1 MANFELKMPK
11 LGESI
16 TEATITKWLKNV
28 GDRIELDDAI
38 LEIATDKVDSEIPS
52 PVEGVLK
59 EQKFNEGDVVEV
71 DTVIALI
78 ALDDEGGDEGDAD
91 QSAQES
97 PKEGK
102 SATEAEQKDAGTA
115 DRKEKAPDEPEKT
128 GTEASGGPASGS
140 AAAAAGGKALEGS
153 RGESGRFY
161 SPLVRN
167 IAREEKVSAEELES
181 IPGSG
186 QNNRLT
192 KADLVE
198 YLKNRGAAP
207 AASQA
212 AGKPGEADKKAVS
225 PAHQGSAGEPVPA
238 VKKPEV
244 HAAEGDE
251 VIEMGRMRKLIADH
265 MVMSEATSVHITLF
279 VEADLT
285 NLVNWR
291 NKQKKVLENREGEKL
306 TFTPI
311 FIEAIAK
318 ALKDFPMVNVSVDG
332 DRIIKRKN
340 INVGM
345 AAALPDGNLIVPVIK
360 NADHK
365 SLLGLAKEV
374 NDLASRSR
382 QNKLKPDEIQGG
394 TFTLTNFGTFGVTL
408 GTPIINQPQVG
419 ILGVGLIQKKPVVI
433 ETPEGDSI
441 GIRHMIDL
449 SLGCDHRVVDGAL
462 GGMFLRRVAD
472 YLEKFDTSQNI

>member
-1 MANFELKMPK
+1 MSKNQYHMANFELKMPK

-28 GDRIELDDAI
+28 GDTIELDDAI

-52 PVEGVLK
+52 PVEGVLR
-59 EQKFNEGDVVEV
+59 EQLFKEGDVVDV

-78 ALDDEGGDEGDAD
+78 AMEGEGEDKEEAADKKEDDGDKAKPKVDTKKEEKPAEKSDEGTA
-91 QSAQES
+91 SS
-97 PKEGK
+97 GK
-102 SATEAEQKDAGTA
+102 T
-115 DRKEKAPDEPEKT
+115 
-128 GTEASGGPASGS
+128 
-140 AAAAAGGKALEGS
+140 LEGS

-167 IAREEKVSAEELES
+167 IAREENITAEELEK
-181 IPGSG
+181 IQGSG

-192 KADLVE
+192 KSDLME
-198 YLKNRGAAP
+198 YIKNREAAP
-207 AASQA
+207 KAAKADREESGKP
-212 AGKPGEADKKAVS
+212 AGKPASAAKK
-225 PAHQGSAGEPVPA
+225 PA
-238 VKKPEV
+238 VQ
-244 HAAEGDE
+244 AGEGDE
-251 VIEMGRMRKLIADH
+251 VIEMGRMRKLIAEH
-265 MVMSEATSVHITLF
+265 MVMSEDTSVHITLF
-279 VEADLT
+279 LEADLT
-285 NLVNWR
+285 KLVNWR
-291 NKQKKVLENREGEKL
+291 NKQKKVLENRDGEKL

-345 AAALPDGNLIVPVIK
+345 AAALPDGNLIVPVIQ

-374 NDLASRSR
+374 NDLAARAR

-408 GTPIINQPQVG
+408 GTPIIYQPQVA
-419 ILGVGLIQKKPVVI
+419 ILGVGLIQKKPVVV

-441 GIRHMIDL
+441 AIRYMMDL

-472 YLEKFDTSQNI
+472 YLENFDTSQNI

>member
-1 MANFELKMPK
+1 MGKNQNHMANFELKMPK

-28 GDRIELDDAI
+28 GDTIELDDAI

-59 EQKFNEGDVVEV
+59 EQLFKEGDVVDV

-78 ALDDEGGDEGDAD
+78 AMEGEGEEKEDKEDKEEAADKEEDDG
-91 QSAQES
+91 
-97 PKEGK
+97 
-102 SATEAEQKDAGTA
+102 
-115 DRKEKAPDEPEKT
+115 KEKDEDKGEDTGEEEKPAETSAEKEAP
-128 GTEASGGPASGS
+128 SG
-140 AAAAAGGKALEGS
+140 KVLEGS

-167 IAREEKVSAEELES
+167 IAREEKIPAEELEK

-186 QNNRLT
+186 QDNRLT
-192 KADLVE
+192 KSDLME
-198 YLKNRGAAP
+198 YIKNREAAPKAAEADRDESGKPAGKPAP
-207 AASQA
+207 AA
-212 AGKPGEADKKAVS
+212 KK
-225 PAHQGSAGEPVPA
+225 PA
-238 VKKPEV
+238 VQ
-244 HAAEGDE
+244 AGEGDE
-251 VIEMGRMRKLIADH
+251 IIEMGRMRKLIAEH
-265 MVMSEATSVHITLF
+265 MVMSEDTSVHITLF
-279 VEADLT
+279 LEADLT
-285 NLVNWR
+285 KLVNWR
-291 NKQKKVLENREGEKL
+291 NKQKKVLENRDGEKL

-345 AAALPDGNLIVPVIK
+345 AAALPDGNLIVPVIQ

-374 NDLASRSR
+374 NDLAARAR

-408 GTPIINQPQVG
+408 GTPIIYQPQVA
-419 ILGVGLIQKKPVVI
+419 ILGVGLIQKKPVVV

-441 GIRHMIDL
+441 AIRYMIDL

-472 YLEKFDTSQNI
+472 YLENFDTSQNI

>member
-28 GDRIELDDAI
+28 GDTIELDDPI
-38 LEIATDKVDSEIPS
+38 LELATDKVDSEIPS

-59 EQKFNEGDVVEV
+59 KQLFKEGDVVEV

-78 ALDDEGGDEGDAD
+78 ATDGEDEGEDE
-91 QSAQES
+91 E
-97 PKEGK
+97 
-102 SATEAEQKDAGTA
+102 KDE
-115 DRKEKAPDEPEKT
+115 DT
-128 GTEASGGPASGS
+128 GTEKKDSKEEDDRKKGEDAGKEEDDSTKEEGEEEKGEDAGEKPKADPKKDVKPA
-140 AAAAAGGKALEGS
+140 GS

-167 IAREEKVSAEELES
+167 IAREENIPAEELEK

-186 QNNRLT
+186 QDDRLT
-192 KADLVE
+192 KADLMD
-198 YLKNRGAAP
+198 YLKNREAAP
-207 AASQA
+207 KKDESAEVE
-212 AGKPGEADKKAVS
+212 AGKPAGK
-225 PAHQGSAGEPVPA
+225 SAPA
-238 VKKPEV
+238 VKKPEST
-244 HAAEGDE
+244 AGEGDE
-251 VIEMGRMRKLIADH
+251 VIEMGRMRKLIAEH
-265 MVMSEATSVHITLF
+265 MVMSEDTSVHITLF

-291 NKQKKVLENREGEKL
+291 NKQKKVMESREGEKL

-332 DRIIKRKN
+332 DKIIKRKH

-345 AAALPDGNLIVPVIK
+345 AAALPDGNLIVPVIR

-374 NDLASRSR
+374 NDLAARAR
-382 QNKLKPDEIQGG
+382 LNKLKPDEIQGG

-408 GTPIINQPQVG
+408 GTPIIYQPQVA

-433 ETPEGDSI
+433 ESPEGDSI
-441 GIRHMIDL
+441 GIRYMMDL

-472 YLEKFDTSQNI
+472 YLEDFDTSQTI

>member
-28 GDRIELDDAI
+28 GDTIELDDPI
-38 LEIATDKVDSEIPS
+38 LELATDKVDSEIPS

-59 EQKFNEGDVVEV
+59 EQLFKEGDVVDV

-78 ALDDEGGDEGDAD
+78 AMEGEDDGEGEGEDKDKAAD
-91 QSAQES
+91 
-97 PKEGK
+97 KEEND
-102 SATEAEQKDAGTA
+102 S
-115 DRKEKAPDEPEKT
+115 KEKAANKGEDEGEKEKPKADPKKEEKPAEKSA
-128 GTEASGGPASGS
+128 EAEAPS
-140 AAAAAGGKALEGS
+140 GKALEGS

-167 IAREEKVSAEELES
+167 IAREEKIPAEELEK

-186 QNNRLT
+186 QDNRLT
-192 KADLVE
+192 KSDLME
-198 YLKNRGAAP
+198 YLKNREE
-207 AASQA
+207 S
-212 AGKPGEADKKAVS
+212 GKSADK
-225 PAHQGSAGEPVPA
+225 PAPA
-238 VKKPEV
+238 VKKPAV
-244 HAAEGDE
+244 QAGEGDE
-251 VIEMGRMRKLIADH
+251 VIEMGRMRKLIAEH
-265 MVMSEATSVHITLF
+265 MVMSEDTSVHITLF

-285 NLVNWR
+285 KLVNWR
-291 NKQKKVLENREGEKL
+291 NKQKKIMESREGEKL

-345 AAALPDGNLIVPVIK
+345 AAALPDGNLIVPVIQ

-374 NDLASRSR
+374 NDLAGRAR

-408 GTPIINQPQVG
+408 GTPIIYQPQVA
-419 ILGVGLIQKKPVVI
+419 ILGVGLIQKKPVVV

-441 GIRHMIDL
+441 AIRHMMDL

-472 YLEKFDTSQNI
+472 YLEDFDTSQNI